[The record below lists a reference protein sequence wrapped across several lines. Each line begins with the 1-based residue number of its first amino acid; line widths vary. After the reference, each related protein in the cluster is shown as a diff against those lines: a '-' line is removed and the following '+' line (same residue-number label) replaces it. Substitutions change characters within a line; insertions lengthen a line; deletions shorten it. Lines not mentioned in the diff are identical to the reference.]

1 MAAGVVTTRVEIAA
15 VELSVCNACHHTA
28 TRSRDPWDNQYR
40 CAEGC
45 RCTMQG
51 CCVGRTTQ
59 ET

>member
-1 MAAGVVTTRVEIAA
+1 MTVPVVVTMSRIECA
-15 VELSVCNACHHTA
+15 SCGHTA
-28 TRSRDPWDNQYR
+28 SRTSEPWNNQYQ

-51 CCVGRTTQ
+51 CCPGAERQ